1 MCFGGRSS
9 IKPMMETAP
18 FEAFP
23 ILVRCDRTSAR
34 QHLLLVIWLLWG
46 VWLLLSLHPELVVK
60 AEGERDWEGTGAAG
74 SQRSPVRNLGRCSYL
89 YMAEAEKWNREVLL
103 NTIELQSR
111 QDNCQVTVR
120 GRDLHLGR
128 DICFR
133 TAASV

>member
-9 IKPMMETAP
+9 IKLMMETAP

-60 AEGERDWEGTGAAG
+60 AEGERDWEGTGEQRVHSAALSG
-74 SQRSPVRNLGRCSYL
+74 TWVDAHICTWLRLRNGTERYYSTRLNYKAVRII
-89 YMAEAEKWNREVLL
+89 AKLL
-103 NTIELQSR
+103 
-111 QDNCQVTVR
+111 
-120 GRDLHLGR
+120 
-128 DICFR
+128 
-133 TAASV
+133 